1 MEAKSKDLWVF
12 VEANE
17 DGTAKNVGIELM
29 NPGAD
34 LAQQQGGQLVAVL
47 IGSNLQPAID
57 EANAHGADEIIVVDA
72 PEFKQFTTDAYT
84 DALTQLIEKY
94 GPTTVMVGATDT
106 GRDFAP
112 RVSLP
117 FGHGPDRRL
126 HRTGHR

>member
-1 MEAKSKDLWVF
+1 
-12 VEANE
+12 
-17 DGTAKNVGIELM
+17 M

-94 GPTTVMVGATDT
+94 GPTTVMVGPPTPAAISH
-106 GRDFAP
+106 RAWPAVWP
-112 RVSLP
+112 RA
-117 FGHGPDRRL
+117 
-126 HRTGHR
+126 